1 MVRGDTGR
9 GWQRWLRTQSSTPS
23 HCTSPAH
30 AAPGKR
36 YNTAELLMHIVLRQ
50 FCCEHRMCFIPTNYL
65 VSPTVYY
72 ARSPSQL
79 TIVCQLLT
87 LLCLLFQQSQNCTCT
102 NREETQGES
111 LLGVL
116 PISPESW
123 QWTPSY
129 RPAFAC
135 TLGIWLE
142 HMLHPP
148 GLRHLWSICHTDPQV
163 MKTEESYEK
172 ALRLRKDRFLFETIL
187 VFFNICSCSTNIY

>member
-1 MVRGDTGR
+1 MSFREWKINEAWAITSINLLFVDGEDLGLEEKACMVRGDTRR

-30 AAPGKR
+30 TAPGKR

-87 LLCLLFQQSQNCTCT
+87 LLCLLFQQS
-102 NREETQGES
+102 
-111 LLGVL
+111 
-116 PISPESW
+116 
-123 QWTPSY
+123 
-129 RPAFAC
+129 
-135 TLGIWLE
+135 
-142 HMLHPP
+142 
-148 GLRHLWSICHTDPQV
+148 
-163 MKTEESYEK
+163 
-172 ALRLRKDRFLFETIL
+172 
-187 VFFNICSCSTNIY
+187 